1 MDQSLPVIHGQLL
14 TKELVW
20 AYHDELSC
28 DVERFLLPRLVKRV
42 LVARLAR
49 LILRSWLP
57 EPVWLVLWLT
67 KLRLLVRLAELLRL
81 ARLVRLTELPRGVVS
96 ITRNVQLRAEL
107 YDRQHAERDDRQGDD
122 DCQEDRELR
131 TAVQGDVRS
140 EPVTTVGRLGC
151 LQLVLC
157 LFVGAIEIN
166 DGPDGPDRCTAP
178 PAMPR

>member
-1 MDQSLPVIHGQLL
+1 MDQSLPVIQGQLL

-107 YDRQHAERDDRQGDD
+107 YDRQHAERD
-122 DCQEDRELR
+122 L
-131 TAVQGDVRS
+131 S
-140 EPVTTVGRLGC
+140 L
-151 LQLVLC
+151 
-157 LFVGAIEIN
+157 IHI
-166 DGPDGPDRCTAP
+166 
-178 PAMPR
+178 